1 MEQGQSRVLDFADA
15 LPTQVCGPVA
25 RLERETAPWQATA
38 PPPEPGNPRGQPESV
53 GSKYWTLIRWHILAG
68 LLQGPTPASS
78 AFRGALILPMPIFL
92 RRLTGPLRSFP
103 NTPRAFA
110 WLLAV
115 GLCAWVMAELFWQ
128 FAAPEPVAA
137 LARHEPDARKVALR
151 IGLHVGR
158 AVPAADNAP
167 ARAAPADAHYT
178 VTGIATG
185 FGALPGFV
193 ILQADDGSTLS
204 LSPGQT
210 LPDGRRLVRLLPE
223 VAEFEL
229 DGRRSS
235 LALPARGGEPGDA
248 LRPPTPVADG
258 GPRRDHR

>member
-1 MEQGQSRVLDFADA
+1 MLVPLAWVLA
-15 LPTQVCGPVA
+15 LA
-25 RLERETAPWQATA
+25 
-38 PPPEPGNPRGQPESV
+38 
-53 GSKYWTLIRWHILAG
+53 
-68 LLQGPTPASS
+68 
-78 AFRGALILPMPIFL
+78 
-92 RRLTGPLRSFP
+92 
-103 NTPRAFA
+103 
-110 WLLAV
+110 
-115 GLCAWVMAELFWQ
+115 LCALVAAELFWQ
-128 FAAPEPVAA
+128 LAAPKAVGAV
-137 LARHEPDARKVALR
+137 ARHEPDPRKVAVR
-151 IGLHVGR
+151 IGLHAGGDL
-158 AVPAADNAP
+158 PAADNAP
-167 ARAAPADAHYT
+167 ERAAPPDARYT

-248 LRPPTPVADG
+248 LRPPTPVADD
-258 GPRRDHR
+258 GPRRDH

>member
-1 MEQGQSRVLDFADA
+1 MDDGAS
-15 LPTQVCGPVA
+15 G
-25 RLERETAPWQATA
+25 
-38 PPPEPGNPRGQPESV
+38 
-53 GSKYWTLIRWHILAG
+53 LAG
-68 LLQGPTPASS
+68 GRVG
-78 AFRGALILPMPIFL
+78 AFRRFTAGVQACAL
-92 RRLTGPLRSFP
+92 
-103 NTPRAFA
+103 AA
-110 WLLAV
+110 AAV
-115 GLCAWVMAELFWQ
+115 VAWQ

-137 LARHEPDARKVALR
+137 LARHEPDARKVAAR

-158 AVPAADNAP
+158 TAAVPDKVP
-167 ARAAPADAHYT
+167 ARVATPDALYT

-229 DGRRSS
+229 DGRRSA
-235 LALPARGGEPGDA
+235 LALPARDSAHDDA
-248 LRPPTPVADG
+248 LRPTTPVADG